1 MSPELDKQL
10 CEKYPKIFKNRHS
23 NPKDS
28 CISFGIECDDGW
40 YNIIDMLCLAASNAY
55 STCIYIDAEDGI
67 KLGLEPNA
75 YNKEYYF
82 GIEPP
87 QVIADQIKE
96 KFGSLRFYYHLEFDP
111 KLIELNVSGKYP
123 EIEKIISRYN
133 DYFDGMVH
141 MAEIMSAHT
150 CEQTGKEGEIHV
162 SGGNRGGWYKTL
174 NREYAKTYEFYV
186 SKNYVPLAD
195 LPKEEPFKED
205 CL

>member
-1 MSPELDKQL
+1 MNPELSKQL
-10 CEKYPKIFKNRHS
+10 CEKYPKIFRNRHGD
-23 NPKDS
+23 PKDS
-28 CISFGIECDDGW
+28 PISFGIECGDGW
-40 YNIIDMLCLAASNAY
+40 YKVIDMLCLAASNVY
-55 STCIYIDAEDGI
+55 STSIYVDAEDGV
-67 KLGLEPNA
+67 KLDLKPNA

-133 DYFDGMVH
+133 DYFDGIVH
-141 MAEIMSAHT
+141 MAEILSVHT
-150 CEQTGKEGEIHV
+150 CEITGGEGEMHV

-174 NREYAKTYEFYV
+174 NREYAKSEPFYV
-186 SKNYVPLAD
+186 DRNYVPFKD
-195 LPKEEPFKED
+195 ISKE
-205 CL
+205 